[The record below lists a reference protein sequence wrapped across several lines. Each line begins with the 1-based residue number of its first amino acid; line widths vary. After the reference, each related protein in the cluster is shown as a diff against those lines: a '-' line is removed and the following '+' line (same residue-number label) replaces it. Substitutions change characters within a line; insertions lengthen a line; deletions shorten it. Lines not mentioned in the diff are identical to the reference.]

1 MADISGLPFG
11 PIRRWRLPDAELVE
25 HSGSCRMRQSS
36 FVTYGILLRHLL
48 PYGNTSMAADRH
60 VALLIETSRSYG
72 RGLLRGI
79 IRYQREHGPWSIY
92 FEPRGVN
99 DS

>member
-1 MADISGLPFG
+1 MS
-11 PIRRWRLPDAELVE
+11 
-25 HSGSCRMRQSS
+25 H
-36 FVTYGILLRHLL
+36 
-48 PYGNTSMAADRH
+48 DRH

-92 FEPRGVN
+92 FQPRGLN
-99 DS
+99 DTAPSWLKSWRGHGILARINDRRTA